1 MNEFFDYIV
10 EFNVVNL
17 LFVVGIIEVKYFLN
31 NFLFFCKVL
40 FVFLKII
47 FFFLSFFFILW

>member
-1 MNEFFDYIV
+1 MNELFDYIV